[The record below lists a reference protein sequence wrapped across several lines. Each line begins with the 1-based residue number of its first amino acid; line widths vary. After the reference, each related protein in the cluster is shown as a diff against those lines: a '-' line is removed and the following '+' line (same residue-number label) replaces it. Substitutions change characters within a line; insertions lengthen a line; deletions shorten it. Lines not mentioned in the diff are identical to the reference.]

1 MDDRPAASAGMPMT
15 HISLRQLEYFRA
27 IAQTGSLTAAA
38 ENRRVSR
45 STIAAA
51 LDDLERALGSQLGVR
66 SKSHGIELTE
76 AGRAV
81 LDSAITILG
90 EVDDLE
96 SIGSEYRLS
105 GEFVI
110 GCFSSLAPTVLPR
123 LLRRYAAEHPEVR
136 TSIVVD
142 SADSLDERLRAG
154 QLDLII
160 SYNPHTDPSLAY
172 VRLFETRMHALL
184 PAGHR
189 LAGSSTIAVRDL
201 IDEPLVLM
209 MTPPSIDE
217 VLGYFARQGLR
228 PHVRFRITHFEL
240 ARSLVAAGL
249 GYSLFIQRPT
259 HNISYDG
266 MPLVTLPLDPVPPV
280 QLVGVAW
287 PRVRRLN
294 AKARELIRIA
304 LDEIDAISPESL
316 YPDGAVG
323 D

>member
-1 MDDRPAASAGMPMT
+1 MT
-15 HISLRQLEYFRA
+15 RISLRQLEYFRA
-27 IAQTGSLTAAA
+27 IARTGSLSAAA
-38 ENRRVSR
+38 DDRRVSR

-81 LDSAITILG
+81 LDGAITILG

-96 SIGSEYRLS
+96 SIGGERRLT
-105 GEFVI
+105 GELVI

-123 LLRRYAAEHPEVR
+123 LLQRYTAEHPEVR

-142 SADSLDERLRAG
+142 SADSLDEGVRAG
-154 QLDLII
+154 RLDLIV
-160 SYNPHTDPSLAY
+160 SYNPHLDPTLAFA
-172 VRLFETRMHALL
+172 RLFETRMHALL
-184 PAGHR
+184 PADHR
-189 LAGSSTIAVRDL
+189 LAGAGSIRVREL

-217 VLGYFARQGLR
+217 VLGYFARQDLR
-228 PHVRFRITHFEL
+228 PTVGYRITHFEL

-249 GYSLFIQRPT
+249 GYSLFIQRPK
-259 HNISYDG
+259 NDLSYDG
-266 MPLVTLPLDPVPPV
+266 LPLATLPLDPPPPV

-287 PRVRRLN
+287 PRARRLN
-294 AKARELIRIA
+294 AKAREFIRIA
-304 LDEIDAISPESL
+304 GEEAAGISPESL
-316 YPDGAVG
+316 YADGPGA
-323 D
+323 